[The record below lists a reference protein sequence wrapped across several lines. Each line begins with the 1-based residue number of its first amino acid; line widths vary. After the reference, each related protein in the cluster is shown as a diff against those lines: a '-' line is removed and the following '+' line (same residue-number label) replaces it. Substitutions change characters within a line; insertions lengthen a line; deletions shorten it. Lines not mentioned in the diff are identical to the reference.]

1 MENPVLDAAGDH
13 RIAMLASVLSLHA
26 GGRIRDADC
35 VSKSNSGF
43 FRDLA
48 AMGGDIKLV
57 Q

>member
-1 MENPVLDAAGDH
+1 
-13 RIAMLASVLSLHA
+13 MLASVLSLHA